1 MNSWVGT
8 ITLAVGLAAGT
19 GAAFAAKPEPLPP
32 DFSFTAPC
40 PGDLTLTVEATG
52 SMKVIGLPGERQ
64 IVSSPNLRVT
74 VTAPNGNAVSYVVTG
89 ASHIEFLP
97 NNITRTTATGR
108 NLVFVPSSPGPA
120 GIFLT
125 VGDVSFTNNT
135 TTGAEIERFSGT
147 GRVVDV
153 CQLLN

>member
-1 MNSWVGT
+1 MNTWASN
-8 ITLAVGLAAGT
+8 IMFAVGLAAGT
-19 GAAFAAKPEPLPP
+19 VPAVAAKPEPLPP
-32 DFSFTAPC
+32 DLSFPAPC
-40 PGDLTLTVEATG
+40 PGGVMYTIEATG

-64 IVSSPNLRVT
+64 IVSSPNLRVV
-74 VTAPNGNAVSYVVTG
+74 VTAPNGNSVSYVVTG

-108 NLVFVPSSPGPA
+108 NLVFVPADPGPA

-125 VGDVSFTNNT
+125 VGEVTFTNNT
-135 TTGAEIERFSGT
+135 ITNAEIERFSGT

-153 CQLLN
+153 CQLLA